1 MCLDGVH
8 SDDTST
14 EQMDGINV
22 RNFKVHR
29 TITDKE
35 MSVTG
40 KLHIHGRLRETLDSE
55 HNEEIRAPVDEKR
68 RGETTMSEY
77 MAQCNYKKHLQS
89 TFYVFAP

>member
-1 MCLDGVH
+1 
-8 SDDTST
+8 
-14 EQMDGINV
+14 MDGSNV
-22 RNFKVHR
+22 RNFKDHG

-40 KLHIHGRLRETLDSE
+40 KLHIHGRLRETLDRE
-55 HNEEIRAPVDEKR
+55 HNEETRALVDEQS

-89 TFYVFAP
+89 TFYVIAP

>member
-14 EQMDGINV
+14 DQMDACNV
-22 RNFKVHR
+22 RKFNVHGR
-29 TITDKE
+29 IMDKE

-40 KLHIHGRLRETLDSE
+40 KLHIHGRLRGTLGSE
-55 HNEEIRAPVDEKR
+55 HNEETSAPVDEQR

-77 MAQCNYKKHLQS
+77 MAQCNYKEAFTQHI
-89 TFYVFAP
+89 FM